1 MPLMLIGR
9 VFRDGPG
16 WSAHCDAIGVYTQG
30 ASRKE
35 AIANLIE
42 VVQLKVDRRDFAA
55 RVTDV
60 GGESVYI
67 DSTNVAP
74 LAAEVLKY
82 QRAIHGLSL
91 ADVARKLGA
100 AGRDT
105 YAAYERG
112 GREPTL
118 SKYLQLLGAVAPEM
132 GLMVGPTSASSRPK
146 RRPKT
151 RRR

>member
-30 ASRKE
+30 SSRKE

-42 VVQLKVDRRDFAA
+42 VVELKVDRKDFAA

-60 GGESVYI
+60 GAESVYI
-67 DSTNVAP
+67 DSADIAP

-100 AGRDT
+100 ASRNT
-105 YAAYERG
+105 YAAYEQG

-132 GLMVGPTSASSRPK
+132 GLMVAPTSGSTPK

-151 RRR
+151 RRP

>member
-16 WSAHCDAIGVYTQG
+16 WSAHCEAIGVYTQG

-35 AIANLIE
+35 ALVE
-42 VVQLKVDRRDFAA
+42 VVELKVDRRGFAA
-55 RVTDV
+55 RVTEV

-67 DSTNVAP
+67 DSIDIAP

-91 ADVARKLGA
+91 TDVAKKLGSGSRSA
-100 AGRDT
+100 
-105 YAAYERG
+105 YAVYEQG

-118 SKYLQLLGAVAPEM
+118 SKYLELLGAVAPEM
-132 GLMVGPTSASSRPK
+132 GLMVGPTSVSTRPK
-146 RRPKT
+146 RRAKS
-151 RRR
+151 RRH

>member
-16 WSAHCDAIGVYTQG
+16 WSAHCEAIGVYTQG

-35 AIANLIE
+35 ALANLVE
-42 VVQLKVDRRDFAA
+42 GVELKVDRRGFAA

-67 DSTNVAP
+67 DSIDIAP

-91 ADVARKLGA
+91 TDVAKKLGSRSA
-100 AGRDT
+100 
-105 YAAYERG
+105 YAVYEQG

-118 SKYLQLLGAVAPEM
+118 SKYLELLGAVAPEM
-132 GLMVGPTSASSRPK
+132 GLMVGPTSVSTRPK
-146 RRPKT
+146 RRAKS
-151 RRR
+151 RRH

>member
-16 WSAHCDAIGVYTQG
+16 WSAHCEAIGVYTQG
-30 ASRKE
+30 SSRKA

-42 VVQLKVDRRDFAA
+42 VVELKVDRRGFAA

-60 GGESVYI
+60 SGDSVYI
-67 DSTNVAP
+67 DSVDIAP

-82 QRAIHGLSL
+82 QRALHGLSL
-91 ADVARKLGA
+91 ADVAKKLGTA
-100 AGRDT
+100 SRNT
-105 YAAYERG
+105 YAVYEQG

-132 GLMVGPTSASSRPK
+132 ALMVASTSTPTRPK
-146 RRPKT
+146 RTART
-151 RRR
+151 RRH